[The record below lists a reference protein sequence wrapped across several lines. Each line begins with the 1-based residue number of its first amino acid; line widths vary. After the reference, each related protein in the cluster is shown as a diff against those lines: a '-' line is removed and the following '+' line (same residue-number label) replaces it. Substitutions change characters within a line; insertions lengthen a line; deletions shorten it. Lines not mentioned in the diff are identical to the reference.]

1 MFEAADETGTTK
13 LGDSSFSGL
22 ARLDLPGVVLRLRQC
37 LQFSH
42 LCSTFHSSDAVGF
55 GGDPVHDVERD
66 LR

>member
-1 MFEAADETGTTK
+1 MFGVADETGATK

-42 LCSTFHSSDAVGF
+42 LRSASHSSDAVGF
-55 GGDPVHDVERD
+55 SGDPIHDVERD